1 MIPEKAW
8 KQNGKHGHKG
18 SLSKELSFSVPASRE
33 LFLAE
38 SAADWKSVYMGKSHS
53 SVVPPPRLIDI
64 MHNSCSLEDQDE
76 SWDVDLCYEAALNG
90 FWGQIWAIGE
100 STRFHGIDGNKDSV
114 HRLWITTQQRE
125 LYREVENFRD
135 RILGR
140 AKIPSGLN
148 ITAELFLLALC
159 VSPDELQR
167 FAGKSGQEAA
177 SQSLKSLE
185 RWYTTERARK
195 AIWHAGQIFHWAS
208 LMAPAQLR
216 DFYTV
221 AVYFASLTMWAYG
234 HLSNSITRESNH
246 ETKKTRD
253 SPQSEIN
260 LIGPGSRETRTF
272 ISSGQG
278 TPVLILAPRNSTDI
292 DATTGRSETEDF
304 TLNNAKIRLSNPNEV
319 LKMARD
325 LYRSNFPIPEE
336 PLPPLV
342 ENCSNLMRDLSCV
355 PESRFSRCASP
366 TEK

>member
-18 SLSKELSFSVPASRE
+18 SLSKVPASRE

-38 SAADWKSVYMGKSHS
+38 SAADWKSVYMGNSHS

-64 MHNSCSLEDQDE
+64 MHNSCGLEDLDE
-76 SWDVDLCYEAALNG
+76 SWDIDLCYEAVLNG

-140 AKIPSGLN
+140 AKIQSGLN
-148 ITAELFLLALC
+148 ITAELYLLALC

-185 RWYTTERARK
+185 RWYTTERARR
-195 AIWHAGQIFHWAS
+195 AIWHAGKIFHWAS

-234 HLSNSITRESNH
+234 HLSNSITREINN

-253 SPQSEIN
+253 SPQPEIN
-260 LIGPGSRETRTF
+260 LIGPDSRETRTF
-272 ISSGQG
+272 LSSGQG

-292 DATTGRSETEDF
+292 DVTTERSETEDF
-304 TLNNAKIRLSNPNEV
+304 ALNNAKIRLSNPNEV

-325 LYRSNFPIPEE
+325 LYRSNFPILEE

-355 PESRFSRCASP
+355 PESRFSRCTSP